1 MESKNLN
8 DVSIYIVPLIDD
20 NITLRDLS
28 PESGFINAYT
38 SDINRPY
45 LEDKVFLLYDSEVN
59 TKESLE
65 RYLKFRALDT
75 IYNIRYITIN
85 KHHYIVYCFNNPTYR
100 KDISN
105 LRLNG
110 KTYSAKAKAEIVN
123 FWNNVPVP
131 ELTLRLFIEHY
142 RFGDC
147 ISAQLPEE
155 DYYPYE
161 ESPVD

>member
-1 MESKNLN
+1 MVLKNLN
-8 DVSIYIVPLIDD
+8 DVSIYIVPLLD
-20 NITLRDLS
+20 NNLTWRDLTV
-28 PESGFINAYT
+28 ESGFINAYT

-65 RYLKFRALDT
+65 RFCKFSRLDT
-75 IYNIRYITIN
+75 VYNTRYITIN
-85 KHHYIVYCFNNPTYR
+85 KHHYTVYCFSNPTYK

-105 LRLNG
+105 LLLNG
-110 KTYSAKAKAEIVN
+110 KTYNAQAKNEIAM

-131 ELTLRLFIEHY
+131 ELTERLYYEQY
-142 RFGDC
+142 RFGKP
-147 ISAQLPEE
+147 ITAQLPEE

-161 ESPVD
+161 KSPVD